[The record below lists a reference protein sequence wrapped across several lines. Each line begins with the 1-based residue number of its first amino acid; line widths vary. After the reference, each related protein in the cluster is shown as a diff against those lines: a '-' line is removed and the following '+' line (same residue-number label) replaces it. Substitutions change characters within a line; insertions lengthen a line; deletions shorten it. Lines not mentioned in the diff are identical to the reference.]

1 MPAEKKGILDIK
13 ALKGLIKL
21 LVGLFVVIKV
31 LDIFFSYAISPF
43 ITGFVMQYLIF
54 KKLKSVVTLEPKYTT
69 LKARVVV
76 KGSPHV
82 IGKHIFDIFQLESQ
96 SQGKAS
102 KSPQVEDFEEAF
114 VIVPCKPSK
123 NTSKKS
129 CFIYFISNF
138 SPIGECK
145 VPFVSWLASDDLKLE
160 RMSGVLSICL

>member
-82 IGKHIFDIFQLESQ
+82 IGKHIFDCFSGAGSNQIDYFQITEPVELFVDKDIHQVKTEELFDIPTSSLVKQLVPGPKKAIVSTYWASESQ
-96 SQGKAS
+96 VTPGGK
-102 KSPQVEDFEEAF
+102 E
-114 VIVPCKPSK
+114 
-123 NTSKKS
+123 
-129 CFIYFISNF
+129 
-138 SPIGECK
+138 
-145 VPFVSWLASDDLKLE
+145 L
-160 RMSGVLSICL
+160 